1 MPVVRSNFNE
11 DFGLKMPDFPNFS
24 KFSPKM
30 SSTTFVFIKLYLH
43 SKNQK
48 KVITYS
54 RENDVKDGWT
64 NTAEYVGPFG
74 RPKGPK
80 NRNVKA

>member
-1 MPVVRSNFNE
+1 MILGQKMIHFSILGTMIILLKNSNLSHLPNFHACRQIQ
-11 DFGLKMPDFPNFS
+11 FQCRFRPKMPDFPNFG

-48 KVITYS
+48 KVIT
-54 RENDVKDGWT
+54 
-64 NTAEYVGPFG
+64 
-74 RPKGPK
+74 
-80 NRNVKA
+80 